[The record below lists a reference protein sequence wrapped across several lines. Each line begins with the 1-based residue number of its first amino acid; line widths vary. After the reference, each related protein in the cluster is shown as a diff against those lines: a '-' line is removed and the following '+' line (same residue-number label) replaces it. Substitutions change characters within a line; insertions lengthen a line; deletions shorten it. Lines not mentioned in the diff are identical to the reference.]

1 MGACASCLGFGQ
13 QSSQRENG
21 ETSRLLYD
29 DPYRSQYGSH
39 VQPSQRLTYQ
49 PDPESVKREREAL
62 ESICHAMSDN
72 VIDVFPDQP
81 QATIQSSTDGS
92 ALQINGFRSKTN
104 GEVSHEE
111 LMLRT
116 IKKGRGGP
124 IFSTLGKSVGGWKA
138 VQEAI
143 G

>member
-1 MGACASCLGFGQ
+1 MQLAPRLPGANLLPCTQ
-13 QSSQRENG
+13 DP
-21 ETSRLLYD
+21 ETSRLLSD

-39 VQPSQRLTYQ
+39 SQNRQRPIYQ

-72 VIDVFPDQP
+72 VIDVFTIQP
-81 QATIQSSTDGS
+81 QPSYSRRSGPPSPSSSHSKPQTDG
-92 ALQINGFRSKTN
+92 
-104 GEVSHEE
+104 E
-111 LMLRT
+111 LSSDEMRLRT

-124 IFSTLGKSVGGWKA
+124 IFTTLGKGAAVSKA